1 MAKVTNRKA
10 NAIGF
15 TKRKSRKAQSGIT
28 DVYEFQQEKVR
39 RSNVPL
45 SLGRDEVGR
54 KDHSDEEHQE
64 DALKGARLI
73 GEHMDDEKIDSDDDE
88 DIDSDAAFGD
98 SDEETF
104 AGYGFKRQVRCF
116 LFKST
121 GYALHLITGNIDQ
134 EETFGAVRRR
144 RSERRR

>member
-15 TKRKSRKAQSGIT
+15 NKRKSRKAQSAIS

-54 KDHSDEEHQE
+54 KDLSDEEHE
-64 DALKGARLI
+64 GDALKGARLI
-73 GEHMDDEKIDSDDDE
+73 GELKDDEMIDSDDDE

-104 AGYGFKRQVRCF
+104 AGYGFKRQV
-116 LFKST
+116 
-121 GYALHLITGNIDQ
+121 
-134 EETFGAVRRR
+134 
-144 RSERRR
+144 